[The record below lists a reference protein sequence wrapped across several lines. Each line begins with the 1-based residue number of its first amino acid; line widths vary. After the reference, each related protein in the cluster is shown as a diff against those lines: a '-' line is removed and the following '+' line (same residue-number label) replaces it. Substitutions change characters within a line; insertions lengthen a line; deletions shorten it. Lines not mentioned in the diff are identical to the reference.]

1 MSSAAC
7 TWPLLLLLASLGL
20 DIGPVLGAGGG
31 GGGGGG
37 RVTLLVGG
45 PVQRQGAECDTGQSF
60 ELQYRGTL
68 LRVLGVEVVGGLI
81 YIYITLQLQ

>member
-31 GGGGGG
+31 GGGG

-45 PVQRQGAECDTGQSF
+45 AVQRQGAECDTGQIYL
-60 ELQYRGTL
+60 LQYRGYS
-68 LRVLGVEVVGGLI
+68 VVGGVEGRGSRGFKNI
-81 YIYITLQLQ
+81 SPYNYNSK